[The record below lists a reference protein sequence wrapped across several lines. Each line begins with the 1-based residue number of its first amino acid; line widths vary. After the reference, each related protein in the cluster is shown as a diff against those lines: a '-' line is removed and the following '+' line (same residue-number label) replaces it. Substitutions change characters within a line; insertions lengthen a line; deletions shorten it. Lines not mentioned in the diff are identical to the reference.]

1 MKKTTS
7 ADVLQMVQD
16 NHIWLNAFSCI
27 NPTDEFL
34 RDIGKMVLDKL
45 SRRDNL
51 LPMYLDD
58 EPPSE
63 TDSGKAIQG
72 LAEITK
78 VLYLSVNKS

>member
-7 ADVLQMVQD
+7 ADIVQMVQD
-16 NHIWLNAFSCI
+16 NHIWLNAFNCI

-34 RDIGKMVLDKL
+34 MSIGKQVIAMLNR
-45 SRRDNL
+45 SANL

-63 TDSGKAIQG
+63 TESGKAIQG
-72 LAEITK
+72 LSELTK
-78 VLYLSVNKS
+78 VLYLSINKS